1 MTSQAVSDTP
11 DSVVPLHSAQIR
23 SRLHRIEGQVRG
35 IRTMYEQG
43 RPCVEVLDQV
53 AAARAALESV
63 GLVILNDHV
72 DRCLEPVIHD
82 SPAEARAAQLL
93 TAVRRFV
100 RSA

>member
-1 MTSQAVSDTP
+1 MTGQAVA
-11 DSVVPLHSAQIR
+11 DSPGSAVPLHSEQVR
-23 SRLHRIEGQVRG
+23 LRLHRIEGQVKG
-35 IRTMYEQG
+35 IRTMYEEG

-63 GLVILNDHV
+63 GLLILNDHV

-82 SPAEARAAQLL
+82 SPTEARAAQLL

>member
-1 MTSQAVSDTP
+1 MTGQADSGTP
-11 DSVVPLHSAQIR
+11 DNAVPLHCEQIR

-35 IRTMYEQG
+35 VTTMYEEG

-53 AAARAALESV
+53 AAARSALESV
-63 GLVILNDHV
+63 GLLILNDHV
-72 DRCLEPVIHD
+72 HRCLEPVIHKSLAD
-82 SPAEARAAQLL
+82 ARAAQLL

>member
-1 MTSQAVSDTP
+1 
-11 DSVVPLHSAQIR
+11 
-23 SRLHRIEGQVRG
+23 
-35 IRTMYEQG
+35 MYEEG

-82 SPAEARAAQLL
+82 SSAEAGAAQLL